1 MKIFIHFLFL
11 GLSPVI
17 VVQSRGQSPETVQS
31 LGTGR
36 GPNLGTAP
44 GARTTRTRMDT
55 GTQSQD
61 QSPGQDRGQG
71 PSQQTKNGILEF
83 TLNQYAIYSK
93 PKYFWFEGKYCRKMS
108 NIFLLYHSTSF
119 VKRSTNDSSNYL
131 LVFKRLHS
139 FQSLF

>member
-17 VVQSRGQSPETVQS
+17 VVQSRGQSPETVPS
-31 LGTGR
+31 LGTGLGPNLGTGR

-71 PSQQTKNGILEF
+71 PSQQTKYGNLEF
-83 TLNQYAIYSK
+83 TQPICHLLQAK
-93 PKYFWFEGKYCRKMS
+93 
-108 NIFLLYHSTSF
+108 IFL
-119 VKRSTNDSSNYL
+119 V
-131 LVFKRLHS
+131 
-139 FQSLF
+139 